1 MPHKIKVLFRHR
13 SMEMGGVERV
23 LLDLLE
29 NLPRDLFDITFFLTI
44 DQGELRKSIPKD
56 IDLITLQKGREIYEQ
71 Q

>member
-44 DQGELRKSIPKD
+44 DQENLEKVFLKILSSLLCKKEEKI
-56 IDLITLQKGREIYEQ
+56 
-71 Q
+71 